1 MSSDTTYLLDM
12 LDAARLAIKYAAGK
26 TLQQF
31 KSDTLCQDAVLHRLT
46 IIGEA
51 ARRVSEETRNRLSGI
66 PWGRIIGMRNVMVH
80 VYDEVDLDLV
90 WGTVQNDLPA
100 LIAEL
105 ARHVGTEE
113 P

>member
-1 MSSDTTYLLDM
+1 MSNDTTYLLDM
-12 LDAARLAIKYAAGK
+12 LDAARLAVEYAEGK
-26 TLQQF
+26 TLQAF
-31 KSDTLCQDAVLHRLT
+31 KNDTLCQDAIVRRLT

-51 ARRVSEETRNRLSGI
+51 ARRVSKETRNLLSGI
-66 PWGRIIGMRNVMVH
+66 PWVRIVGMRNLMVH

-90 WGTVQNDLPA
+90 WGTVQNDLPV

-113 P
+113 A